1 MLRLLGI
8 AALILFAIS
17 AESLWAAE
25 SATSSGPPA
34 WQDGASVYLD
44 LNGSGAPPA
53 EQQPAAASDNRRLP
67 PPGPSAQTVR
77 TDYGTAQERGT
88 SEFGAV
94 ADFGLPLNTVYT
106 VVSALA
112 IVIGAFLLCAWLL
125 KRSGRVAAQALP
137 AEVVSVL
144 GRVPLDQR
152 QTAQLLRVGNKLVLI
167 SLSAAAAKTLTE
179 VTDPAEVDRIVGLCQ
194 QSLPHS
200 TTKAFE
206 QVFQQLSREPAAG
219 GFLGNTPAPATP
231 MPSLDMF
238 RAKLGEV
245 ARA

>member
-1 MLRLLGI
+1 
-8 AALILFAIS
+8 
-17 AESLWAAE
+17 
-25 SATSSGPPA
+25 
-34 WQDGASVYLD
+34 
-44 LNGSGAPPA
+44 
-53 EQQPAAASDNRRLP
+53 
-67 PPGPSAQTVR
+67 VR

-106 VVSALA
+106 VVGALA

-206 QVFQQLSREPAAG
+206 QVFQQLSREPSAG
-219 GFLGNTPAPATP
+219 GFLGNTPAPSTA